1 MRYGSAVHRD
11 LHMNVH
17 PFCPQGRRGFLFAG
31 QESAARAS
39 NTYPHKTNQE
49 RLMERKHIP
58 ETENRLIILY
68 TLRRLGPV
76 TAMQLLQAMAES
88 DLMNYITM
96 QLALSDME
104 SQGQITQRAHP
115 LGNLIEIT
123 GEGDFILRS
132 FEKRIPASRRSL
144 IDERAADWRDR
155 FQTEQMAPAESFT
168 LPDGRS
174 VIHLRLLDKAATLMD
189 LMLYLPAGKTYNLLP
204 ERWRATVQVTYSTVL
219 AHLTADYS
227 PELPMPEVSATESV
241 RQCGMNDW
249 LLTLTDEPETP
260 GIDMLMSLPDEHL
273 ARCAALRWPLVAAQI
288 RTFVLDMLANALPL
302 Q

>member
-1 MRYGSAVHRD
+1 
-11 LHMNVH
+11 
-17 PFCPQGRRGFLFAG
+17 
-31 QESAARAS
+31 
-39 NTYPHKTNQE
+39 
-49 RLMERKHIP
+49 MERKHIP

-96 QLALSDME
+96 QLALSEME

-115 LGNLIEIT
+115 LGNLIEVT

-132 FEKRIPASRRSL
+132 FEKRIPASRRAL
-144 IDERAADWRDR
+144 IDEHAADWRDR

-189 LMLYLPAGKTYNLLP
+189 LMLYLPAGKSFTLLP
-204 ERWRATVQVTYSTVL
+204 ERWRGCVQVTYSTVL
-219 AHLTADYS
+219 AHLTADYDPS
-227 PELPMPEVSATESV
+227 LPMPAAAQTETV
-241 RQCGMNDW
+241 RQCGLEEW
-249 LLTLTDEPETP
+249 LLTLTDDPAAP
-260 GIDMLMSLPDEHL
+260 SIDLMMSLPDEHL
-273 ARCAALRWPLVAAQI
+273 ARCSALRWPLAAESI
-288 RTFVLDMLANALPL
+288 RTFVLEVLENALPA
-302 Q
+302 

>member
-1 MRYGSAVHRD
+1 
-11 LHMNVH
+11 
-17 PFCPQGRRGFLFAG
+17 
-31 QESAARAS
+31 
-39 NTYPHKTNQE
+39 
-49 RLMERKHIP
+49 MERKHIP

-76 TAMQLLQAMAES
+76 TAMQLLQAMAEA

-104 SQGQITQRAHP
+104 SQGQISQRAHP

-123 GEGDFILRS
+123 DEGDYILRS

-144 IDERAADWRDR
+144 IDERVDAWRDL

-189 LMLYLPAGKTYNLLP
+189 LLLYLPAGKTYTLLP
-204 ERWRATVQVTYSTVL
+204 QRWRSGVQMTYSTVL

-227 PELPMPEVSATESV
+227 PELPMPEAKATEAV
-241 RQCGMNDW
+241 RQCGLDDW
-249 LLTLTDEPETP
+249 LLTLTDDVNTP
-260 GIDMLMSLPDEHL
+260 SVNLIMSLPDEHL
-273 ARCAALRWPLVAAQI
+273 ARCAALRWPLVAADI
-288 RTFVLDMLANALPL
+288 RSFVLDMLDNALP